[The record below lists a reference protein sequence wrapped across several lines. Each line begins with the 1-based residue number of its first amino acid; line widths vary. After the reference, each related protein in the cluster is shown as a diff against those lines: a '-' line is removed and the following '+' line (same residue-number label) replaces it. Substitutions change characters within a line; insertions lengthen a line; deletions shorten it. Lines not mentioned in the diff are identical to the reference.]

1 VLGGSR
7 LFEIASRQSEVRLGS
22 VAKGSQAIPSSPPTS
37 RVLDVI
43 ELLAAS
49 GEDRLRFSDLAREL
63 GLTQATA
70 HAILTTLSDR
80 GWVHRD
86 PVDKTYSL
94 GPALAVVAAR
104 VDTARPLA
112 HSARAAALNLASEF
126 GYAASVVE
134 RVGVTLVITA
144 FEDAGQ
150 PSGGAPGER
159 IRYAPP
165 FGVAFA
171 AWDTP
176 EEQRAWIERSAATS
190 DVLTRRL
197 EEVLAHTR
205 RRGFDVDC
213 TTPALTQAAQ
223 VMGTLPSDGLPD
235 RVREITDQLL
245 TEFTTIGFL
254 FDDATAS
261 KPQPVATI
269 GAPVFDAHGRVAL
282 IVNVH
287 PLEALTRKR
296 IDAIGRRVARVTA
309 AISAG

>member
-1 VLGGSR
+1 V
-7 LFEIASRQSEVRLGS
+7 V
-22 VAKGSQAIPSSPPTS
+22 
-37 RVLDVI
+37 DVI

-49 GEDRLRFSDLAREL
+49 GQDRLRFSDVARQL

-80 GWVHRD
+80 GWVSRD
-86 PVDKTYSL
+86 PIDKTFSL

-104 VDTARPLA
+104 VETGRPLA
-112 HSARAAALNLASEF
+112 HGARTAALKLADEF
-126 GYAASVVE
+126 GYPTSVVE
-134 RVGVTLVITA
+134 RVGDSLVITA

-150 PSGGAPGER
+150 RSGGAPGER

-176 EEQRAWIERSAATS
+176 DEQRAWIERSAATN

-197 EEVLAHTR
+197 EKVLARTR
-205 RRGFDVDC
+205 QRGFDVDC
-213 TTPALTQAAQ
+213 TTPALTQAAH

-235 RVREITDQLL
+235 HVRAITDQLL

-254 FDDATAS
+254 SDEATGRQS
-261 KPQPVATI
+261 QPVATI
-269 GAPVFDAHGRVAL
+269 AAPVFDPRGRVAM
-282 IVNVH
+282 IVAVH
-287 PLEALTRKR
+287 PLQELARTR
-296 IDAIGRRVARVTA
+296 IDTIGRRVARATA
-309 AISAG
+309 ELS